1 MISLAIIE
9 DKVEIRQPLW
19 DFFRRQPDIYCSTVV
34 DSVEKFWE
42 EYDKEVTPE
51 VILLDIGLPGISGLT
66 AISLIKEKFPEAD
79 IIMLTIFDDAE
90 KIFQAIQSG
99 ASGYLL
105 KKTSLEEIKKGVVE
119 VHSGGAPMSPSIAR
133 KVIKFFKSPKL
144 QTNSKLTEKEN
155 QVVSYLVDGQSY
167 KMIAANLGNS
177 VETIKTHAKNIYKKL
192 HVNSKSEVVAKVLK
206 RKR

>member
-9 DKVEIRQPLW
+9 DKEEIRQPLC
-19 DFFRRQPDIYCSTVV
+19 DFFRRQPDIYCSSVV
-34 DSVEKFWE
+34 DSVERFWE
-42 EYDKEVTPE
+42 EYDKEVLPE

-119 VHSGGAPMSPSIAR
+119 VHSGGAPMSPQIAR
-133 KVIKFFKSPKL
+133 KVIKFFNSPKL
-144 QTNSKLTEKEN
+144 QTQSILTEKEN
-155 QVVSYLVDGQSY
+155 QIVSYLVDGQSY

-177 VETIKTHAKNIYKKL
+177 IETIKSHAKNIYKKL

-206 RKR
+206 SK